1 MSITAHWIDDNW
13 QPLSAVLQAHSLEE
27 RHTAEYIAMK
37 TSNIMSEWEID
48 SSQKHWVVRVS
59 GSNMV
64 KTMSEGRLPNFGCF
78 AHSLQLI
85 VHDGLTYHNVLLLI
99 C

>member
-1 MSITAHWIDDNW
+1 MAATST
-13 QPLSAVLQAHSLEE
+13 VLQAYSLEK
-27 RHTAEYIAMK
+27 RHTAEYIAMT

-78 AHSLQLI
+78 AHSLQLV
-85 VHDGLTYHNVLLLI
+85 VHDGVCLLLKATI
-99 C
+99 PGLERNKK